1 MDLNEIPA
9 RRAGAQELLTRE
21 IASDTFVMDVERS
34 ELHDLN
40 AVGGRIWELIDGRRS
55 VAVIVDAL
63 TAEFEVDRA
72 RAESEVSAYLD
83 ILREK
88 GLIA

>member
-9 RRAGAQELLTRE
+9 RRAGAQQLLTRE

-55 VAVIVDAL
+55 VAEIVDAL
-63 TAEFEVDRA
+63 TAEFEVDRS
-72 RAESEVSAYLD
+72 RAENEVSAYLD

>member
-1 MDLNEIPA
+1 MELNEIPM
-9 RRAGAQELLTRE
+9 RRAGARELLTRE

-40 AVGGRIWELIDGRRS
+40 AVGGRIWELTDGHHS
-55 VAVIVDAL
+55 VADIVDAL
-63 TAEFEVDRA
+63 TEEYDVERS
-72 RAESEVSAYLD
+72 RAESEVCAYLD
-83 ILREK
+83 KLREK

>member
-9 RRAGAQELLTRE
+9 RRAGAQQLLTRE

-55 VAVIVDAL
+55 AAEIVDAL

-72 RAESEVSAYLD
+72 RAENEVSAYLD